1 MGTSKTE
8 TRNKAVRKKTED
20 FTVLKKTDEGWIVAL
35 KEPSV
40 RPLLDSKGVS
50 GASLRLER
58 ERTIVRFALEVT
70 GFPHDFRAYAE
81 ALWRGTSLV
90 QWHGS
95 GLHRGG
101 PFCIPGW
108 DVPCYTVKLFH
119 NIQKA
124 EAPIHSYDEL
134 KACIGDNNQKALER
148 IAQSNCFSTW
158 RMEALRHLRDQK
170 TLHRIATTDC
180 DDLVRY
186 IAAERLDDKSILKRI
201 NKQVRT
207 WAADDLRQALKELTV
222 DENCLA
228 EAKKFRPTVGSV
240 EDIIALTVPAG
251 FSGKSFYQSGACRP
265 IRFDTNPSKEGMEIL
280 LRTHKPWTNVIN
292 RVVLHIRRA
301 SSTQYMYWQ
310 TDVFCGDARQY
321 DLPES
326 DQTVF

>member
-1 MGTSKTE
+1 MRLSKTSAHKKSVQK
-8 TRNKAVRKKTED
+8 KAVD

-35 KEPSV
+35 KESYV
-40 RPLLDSKGVS
+40 RPMLDSKGVS

-58 ERTIVRFALEVT
+58 EQAIVRLALEIA
-70 GFPHDFRAYAE
+70 GFPHDFRAYTE
-81 ALWRGTSLV
+81 ILWKGASLV

-101 PFCIPGW
+101 PFYIPGW
-108 DVPCYTVKLFH
+108 DMPCYTVKLFH
-119 NIQKA
+119 DIQKA
-124 EAPIHSYDEL
+124 EVPIHSYDEL

-148 IAQSNCFSTW
+148 IAWSNCLSTW
-158 RMEALRHLRDQK
+158 RMEALRHLRNQEV
-170 TLHRIATTDC
+170 LRRIAMTDC

-207 WAADDLRQALKELTV
+207 WAVNDLKQALEGLII
-222 DENCLA
+222 DEDCLA
-228 EAKKFRPTVGSV
+228 EAKKFHPAIGLVK
-240 EDIIALTVPAG
+240 DIVALAVPAD

-280 LRTHKPWTNVIN
+280 LHTYKPWTNVIN

-310 TDVFCGDARQY
+310 TDVFYGDAQQY
-321 DLPES
+321 DLLELDEPVS
-326 DQTVF
+326 